1 MVWRWISAAPIQ
13 WFTGPVRQT
22 SGRRLTWARRE
33 PAPAYWQRDQ
43 IMLSAAWIFRPRPNR
58 PRSRSADLGWRP
70 SGFSGATGKPDSNFK
85 TSNAPDHPARFLF
98 WQFTRHRSLNS
109 FNLNPRRVV
118 HAELEQHGVGVDGE
132 IRRHRRRAHHP
143 ALEHEFFQRQR
154 VERHRIVG

>member
-43 IMLSAAWIFRPRPNR
+43 TMLSAAWIFRPRPNR

-70 SGFSGATGKPDSNFK
+70 SGFSGATGKPDSNLK
-85 TSNAPDHPARFLF
+85 TTNAPAHHRRVFFSAIQPA
-98 WQFTRHRSLNS
+98 TRSRHS
-109 FNLNPRRVV
+109 FNLNSRRVV
-118 HAELEQHGVGVDGE
+118 HAELEQHGIGVDGE
-132 IRRHRRRAHHP
+132 I
-143 ALEHEFFQRQR
+143 
-154 VERHRIVG
+154 